1 MFQYVR
7 IRHQYGEDVASR
19 GAGLASNSGCGNL
32 KIIASDVR
40 MYVCLYMCVC
50 VCVCVRACL
59 CTHMSVLILFDSAH
73 LFGSVWSAM
82 SQPSL
87 NT

>member
-1 MFQYVR
+1 M
-7 IRHQYGEDVASR
+7 ASR

-32 KIIASDVR
+32 TIVVSDVR
-40 MYVCLYMCVC
+40 MYVCLSMR

-59 CTHMSVLILFDSAH
+59 CTHVLALFDSAH